1 MTMSQAAQD
10 ESRELTEHHLDEE
23 IPAGVLDG
31 AREAWPRDKIYW
43 WVALFLGVVT
53 AIEVS
58 TYTHPDFVLWD
69 NFATAALLLMMAVK
83 FFTVTW
89 FFMHLKN
96 DSRLLTVVFYFGLAL
111 AAVVYLITLMTFRF
125 FGDV

>member
-1 MTMSQAAQD
+1 MTMSHAA
-10 ESRELTEHHLDEE
+10 EEEARELTEHHLDEA
-23 IPAGVLDG
+23 IPAGILDG
-31 AREAWPRDKIYW
+31 AREAWPRDKTYW
-43 WVALFLGVVT
+43 FVGLFLGVVT

-89 FFMHLKN
+89 WFMHLKN
-96 DSRLLTVVFYFGLAL
+96 DNRILTTVFYFGLIL
-111 AAVVYLITLMTFRF
+111 AVIVYMITLFTFRF
-125 FGDV
+125 FGD